1 MGFYGVLPK
10 ESYTDSIDNLYNNF
24 SIELENFSKFCNS
37 IDVLNENGI
46 ILEFDK
52 ESFKEKLKEKV
63 QNILSKFGRFI
74 LTIIEKIVSIANNIS
89 NKIISIE
96 IKKKVDFLRNV
107 ASDINKDISD
117 KSIGFEKI
125 DKEIYVTM
133 VRSFYDLRLNLNSE
147 DGLNDEDRRYN
158 KKLIEKI
165 DFINTDDSDMEI
177 VTLKS
182 TSAGDINKFADKAY
196 KSFNIIKSILN
207 EIDKYIGSAKKVT
220 KDIINEYKDKFGK
233 KEVKEAQKDQE
244 SELYKR
250 MTEDIKIS
258 SDAAKTFAQTATSF
272 YIQTQKIHNAINRL
286 YTLCKDQKASV
297 TKDGGGSASTSD
309 VKNFFNDVKDEMKDD
324 FES

>member
-74 LTIIEKIVSIANNIS
+74 LTIIEKIFSIANNIS

-117 KSIGFEKI
+117 KSIRFKKI
-125 DKEIYVTM
+125 DEEIYVTM

-165 DFINTDDSDMEI
+165 RFIKDDSNMKI
-177 VTLKS
+177 VALKG
-182 TSAGDINKFADKAY
+182 TSARDINKFADKAY
-196 KSFNIIKSILN
+196 KSFDIIKAILN
-207 EIDKYIGSAKKVT
+207 KIDKCIGSTKKVT

-258 SDAAKTFAQTATSF
+258 SEAAKTFAKTATLF
-272 YIQTQKIHNAINRL
+272 YKQTQKIHNAINRL

-297 TKDGGGSASTSD
+297 TKDGRDMVSTSD
-309 VKNFFNDVKDEMKDD
+309 MKNFFNDVKDEMKDD